1 MNSTFDPL
9 VGHVLDDRY
18 EIVAKVARGGMATV
32 YRARDLRLSRAV
44 AVKVMRSDLG
54 EDDEF
59 AAKFDREAR
68 SAAVL
73 SHPAVVSVFDQGTS
87 QGQPYIVMEFIDG
100 ETLRRVISR
109 EAPLPPERALEIF
122 EQVAA
127 ALAAAHEAGVVHRDI
142 KPENVMIT
150 TRGQVKVA
158 DFGLARQVGS
168 PQMTATGVL
177 VGTASYLPP
186 ELVTHSRPDSR
197 SDIYS
202 AGVVLFEMLTGRKPH
217 TGENN
222 YQIAYRHVNVDIER
236 PSDRLAETGHA
247 ADWQIPDYIDTI
259 VLACVAR
266 DPRARIPDGRELLTA
281 VRRVRHELART
292 GGSDNP
298 ALAAAILPASPAED
312 ETVAGYPRTSE
323 RPRPVSPNS
332 PETVVVRRE
341 GEQWR
346 PQGGGVAGAGVAGA
360 GVAGAG
366 FAAGVSMPGSTAGPR
381 TGAGAGSRAGSG
393 AAGSRTGQSPVS
405 PRPQPSSAPRS
416 HRTPVFPQLHISHD
430 PVHRRRRGVIAVL
443 LVVML
448 TAGAGFGSWWW
459 MAGRFTTV
467 PAMTNLNA
475 AKAGEAATANALE
488 VSSSEAYSETV
499 PAGLVISTD
508 PTAGDRLLRGS
519 TVSIVISKGPER
531 YPMPEVVGAALE
543 DAERAIVEGRM
554 TVGTVTEAFSETA
567 PVGQVLT
574 ASQEVGAQLK
584 PGTEINLTVSKGPEP
599 IAIPDTTGEVA
610 DDAVKRLEEL
620 GFKVKVQEE
629 NSPTVEAGR
638 VIQQDVK
645 SGNGKRGDTITITKS
660 LGPVMVTIP
669 EVRLKST
676 EEATKLLE
684 DLDLKVEVRLSSDF
698 PIALNIASGTDPAE
712 GTSVPVGTTVVLFIA

>member
-9 VGHVLDDRY
+9 VGHVLDGRY

-73 SHPAVVSVFDQGTS
+73 SHPAVVSVFDQGSS

-109 EAPLPPERALEIF
+109 EAPLPPDRALEIF

-127 ALAAAHEAGVVHRDI
+127 ALACAHEAGVVHRDI

-150 TRGQVKVA
+150 ARGQIKVA

-186 ELVTHSRPDSR
+186 ELVTHSRPDGR
-197 SDIYS
+197 SDVYS
-202 AGVVLFEMLTGRKPH
+202 AGVMMFEMLTGRKPH

-222 YQIAYRHVNVDIER
+222 YQIAYRHVNVDIEK
-236 PSDRLAETGHA
+236 PSERLSEIGHA
-247 ADWQIPDYIDTI
+247 AEWQIPDYVDTL

-266 DPRARIPDGRELLTA
+266 DPRARIADGRELLTA
-281 VRRVRHELART
+281 VRRIRHELSRT

-312 ETVAGYPRTSE
+312 EPSPGYPRTSE
-323 RPRPVSPNS
+323 RPRPSSPHT

-341 GEQWR
+341 RDDWR
-346 PQGGGVAGAGVAGA
+346 GASVAGTGSGGSVAGVAA
-360 GVAGAG
+360 
-366 FAAGVSMPGSTAGPR
+366 SSTANP
-381 TGAGAGSRAGSG
+381 AGKRRPPLAQAGHPDRA
-393 AAGSRTGQSPVS
+393 PVS
-405 PRPQPSSAPRS
+405 PRPHPGAGPRS
-416 HRTPVFPQLHISHD
+416 QRTPVFPQLHVSHD
-430 PVHRRRRGVIAVL
+430 PVHRRRRGVIAML
-443 LVVML
+443 LIVML
-448 TAGAGFGSWWW
+448 TVGAGVGSWWW

-467 PAMTNLNA
+467 PAMANLNQ
-475 AKAGEAATANALE
+475 AKASEAAEANAVVIETLE
-488 VSSSEAYSETV
+488 EYSETV

-519 TVSIVISKGPER
+519 TVTVVMSRGPER
-531 YPMPEVVGAALE
+531 YPMPKVVGATREA
-543 DAERAIVEGRM
+543 AERAIVEGRM
-554 TVGTVTEAFSETA
+554 AVGTVTEAWSESRPA
-567 PVGQVLT
+567 GEVLK

-584 PGTEINLTVSKGPEP
+584 PGTVIDMTVSKGPEP
-599 IAIPDTTGEVA
+599 IRIPDLTG
-610 DDAVKRLEEL
+610 DKSDQAVKELEKL
-620 GFKVKVQEE
+620 GFKVSVKEE
-629 NSPTVEAGR
+629 NSATVEAGR
-638 VIQQDVK
+638 IIKQDPRT
-645 SGNGKRGDTITITKS
+645 GTGKRGDTITITRS

-669 EVRLKST
+669 SVRLKST
-676 EEATKLLE
+676 DEATKLLT
-684 DLDLKVEVRLSSDF
+684 DLDLVVEVRRSSDF
-698 PIALNIASGTDPAE
+698 PIPLDIASGTDPGE
-712 GTSVPVGTTVVLFIA
+712 GTSVPVGTKVILHVA